1 MSRLTPYIHEVEYSK
16 EDLKR
21 LKTEFAERQDTKG
34 NREHQVLF
42 RFPTVYVVH
51 DQPKVRNPEPEY
63 SVYIGETSN
72 IEARTSQHL
81 TVDTKSREDWL
92 GLAHSE
98 TAKMFIIGHEHF
110 NKSLTLDIEN
120 RLMTYMLGV
129 NAVKHLNN
137 RRTNQQLDYY
147 TREEF
152 DEIFTH
158 VWKGLRSKNKKLFP
172 AESIVRDS
180 ALFKASPFHKLSEQQ
195 LLAKQEIH
203 SAIQEALATG
213 KRGQLI
219 VVSGDAGAGK
229 TVLLSSLFFE
239 LFQNENND
247 DDLFAYQDLD
257 AYMLVNHEE
266 QVTIYKN
273 IARRLGVLDKEET
286 RVSKPTKFINDKPT
300 FESGDEIADVVLV
313 DEAHLLWTQGKQS
326 YRGKNQLLDLLD
338 RARVVVVVFDK
349 SQIMATNQYW
359 EEHEFEK
366 LRERAAA
373 SIHLTNQMRMDAK
386 PETVQW
392 VRDIVDNGDI
402 SPIPADNKYDLRI
415 FDDPTKMW
423 ESVKAKSDKTDQGLS
438 RVLATF
444 DWAYSSTPKGANGE
458 TWNVEVGDFKLPWNT
473 ETRLT
478 GSEKRKVKG
487 LSWAEQEHTINEVGS
502 TFTIQG
508 SDLNYAGVILGP
520 SVKWRDGKVVV
531 DPKASKNKYATNRRT
546 LADGRKVVVSDEL
559 LRNEI
564 NVLLTR
570 GVHGLYI
577 YAVDEQLREE
587 LLRAQEVRNLQAR

>member
-1 MSRLTPYIHEVEYSK
+1 M
-16 EDLKR
+16 
-21 LKTEFAERQDTKG
+21 
-34 NREHQVLF
+34 
-42 RFPTVYVVH
+42 
-51 DQPKVRNPEPEY
+51 
-63 SVYIGETSN
+63 
-72 IEARTSQHL
+72 
-81 TVDTKSREDWL
+81 
-92 GLAHSE
+92 
-98 TAKMFIIGHEHF
+98 
-110 NKSLTLDIEN
+110 
-120 RLMTYMLGV
+120 
-129 NAVKHLNN
+129 
-137 RRTNQQLDYY
+137 
-147 TREEF
+147 
-152 DEIFTH
+152 
-158 VWKGLRSKNKKLFP
+158 WKGLRSKNKKLFP

>member
-16 EDLKR
+16 DDLKR
-21 LKTEFAERQDTKG
+21 LKTEFAARQDTKG
-34 NREHQVLF
+34 TREHQVLF

-51 DQPKVRNPEPEY
+51 DQPKSRNPEPEY

-203 SAIQEALATG
+203 GAIQEALATG

-257 AYMLVNHEE
+257 AYMLVNHDE

-286 RVSKPTKFINDKPT
+286 RVSKPTRFINDKPT
-300 FESGDEIADVVLV
+300 LESGDEIADVVLV

-349 SQIMATNQYW
+349 SQIMAANQYW

-366 LRERAAA
+366 LREQAAA

-392 VRDIVDNGDI
+392 VRDLVDNGDI
-402 SPIPADNKYDLRI
+402 HPIPADNQYDLRI

-423 ESVKAKSDKTDQGLS
+423 ESVKAKSDKTDKGLS

-444 DWAYSSTPKGANGE
+444 DWAYSSTPKGTDGE

-531 DPKASKNKYATNRRT
+531 DPKASKNKNATNRRT

-587 LLRAQEVRNLQAR
+587 LLRAQEVRNRQAK